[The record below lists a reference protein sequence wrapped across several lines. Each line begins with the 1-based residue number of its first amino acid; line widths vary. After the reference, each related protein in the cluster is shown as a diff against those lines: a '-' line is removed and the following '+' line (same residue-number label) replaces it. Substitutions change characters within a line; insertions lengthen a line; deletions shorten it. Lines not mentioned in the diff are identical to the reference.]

1 MVHRNGY
8 CNSKNNQMKKLV
20 TGLLVIAAGFVLL
33 LLKTDIIDQS
43 WWRVF
48 FSWQMLLIAIGLINV
63 ASRESR
69 FIGWVLMAVGGF
81 FILPKIPVLGIT
93 YDFTGMFWPL
103 LLILVGL
110 LILFTGHFKAKFKIR
125 DGKSIVEEGFIDE
138 VNIFGGSKQRL
149 TDEVFKGGKI
159 TNIFG
164 GTELD
169 LTQVELNEGKN
180 VLDIT
185 CIFGG
190 VSLIVPPTW
199 KVKSQVTSIL
209 GGFADKR
216 TIIRETDKTGNELV
230 ITGATIFGGGEV
242 KSY

>member
-1 MVHRNGY
+1 
-8 CNSKNNQMKKLV
+8 MKKIV
-20 TGLLVIAAGFVLL
+20 FGSIVILAGFVLL
-33 LLKTDIIDQS
+33 LLKTDAIADV
-43 WWRVF
+43 WWDVF
-48 FSWQMLLIAIGLINV
+48 FSWQMLLIAIGLINL
-63 ASRESR
+63 AARESR
-69 FIGWVLMAVGGF
+69 FLGWILVAVGGF
-81 FILPKIPVLGIT
+81 FILPRIPGIGIG

-103 LLILVGL
+103 LLIVIGI
-110 LILFTGHFKAKFKIR
+110 LILFTGHFKAKFKLK
-125 DGKSIVEEGFIDE
+125 DGTSSVLEEGYIDE

-149 TDEVFKGGKI
+149 TDEVFKGGKV

-180 VLDIT
+180 ILDIT

-190 VSLIVPPTW
+190 VSLVVPPTW
-199 KVKSQVTSIL
+199 KIKSQVTSIL

-216 TIIRETDKTGNELV
+216 TIIRENDKPGTELI